1 MLPCHAMLR
10 HPPRRRSALILGL
23 ALACCVAQAQA
34 QVIGEAPLV
43 RPALERDELA
53 RVAALLD
60 SAGKPYSTLRS
71 PSRQLAWPKGFASLR
86 VFLPEV
92 TVGNNSAIPYGFNDG
107 PIWQGRG
114 TNVEVIAGV
123 AVTVGPV
130 RVIVAPEFLSSANLA
145 YQTIP
150 YPQNGPGNRSPWA
163 NPFHPAPNGIDLPSR
178 FGDQPLRSVDRGQSS
193 ITLRLPMVE
202 LGVSTENVWW
212 GPGMQ
217 NALVW
222 SSQAA
227 GVPSVFL
234 RTREPI
240 KTRAGTFDAWYNV
253 GTLHE
258 SNFFDNNPQ
267 NRTNSMAAIAANWRP
282 PNTTGLEFGIA
293 RMVIADRGV
302 TLGTLGDPFRS
313 VGQPNSADSL
323 SPGTHDQITSLWT
336 RWAPPGVGFE
346 AWGEWARFEQPTS
359 LRDLLANPGHSE
371 GYTVGLQWARRVGG
385 GTARVWSEATY
396 VEPSPSLR
404 TRPEGVTYVSRSVP
418 TGFTELGQPL
428 GAAIGPG
435 ASSQWLGGDWLHSR
449 WRVGAYLSRV
459 RWDNTAVYTDLVPQ
473 PGQSDVSLIRGL
485 RLAVE
490 FGGVRALVDWAH
502 SERLNYLY
510 QSYYAS
516 MAAGTYHGID
526 IMNDAVTVTVS
537 VPWRGR
543 TN

>member
-1 MLPCHAMLR
+1 MLPCHAMPR
-10 HPPRRRSALILGL
+10 HPPRRRPALMLAL
-23 ALACCVAQAQA
+23 ALACRVAQA
-34 QVIGEAPLV
+34 QVIGEASLV

-71 PSRQLAWPKGFASLR
+71 PSRQLAWPKEYGSLT

-92 TVGNNSAIPYGFNDG
+92 TVGNNSALPYGFNDG

-114 TNVEVIAGV
+114 TNVQVIAGM
-123 AVTVGPV
+123 AVVVGPV
-130 RVIVAPEFLSSANLA
+130 RLIVAPEFLSSENLA
-145 YQTIP
+145 YQTIT
-150 YPQNGPGNRSPWA
+150 YPPNGPGNRSPWA
-163 NPFHPAPNGIDLPSR
+163 DPFHPAPNGIDLPSR

-193 ITLRLPMVE
+193 LTLRLPLVE

-212 GPGMQ
+212 GPGIQ

-227 GVPSVFL
+227 GVPSAFL

-253 GTLHE
+253 GTLQE
-258 SNFFDNNPQ
+258 SNFFDNNPH
-267 NRTNSMAAIAANWRP
+267 NNINSMAAIAVQWRP

-293 RMVIADRGV
+293 RMVIADNGV

-323 SPGTHDQITSLWT
+323 SPGTHDQISSLWT

-346 AWGEWARFEQPTS
+346 AWAEWARFEEPTS
-359 LRDLLANPGHSE
+359 LRDLLVDPGHSE

-385 GTARVWSEATY
+385 GTARLWGEATY

-418 TGFTELGQPL
+418 QGFTELGQML
-428 GAAIGPG
+428 GAGIGPG

-449 WRVGAYLSRV
+449 WRVGAYLARV
-459 RWDNTAVYTDLVPQ
+459 RWDNTAVYSDLVPQ
-473 PGQSDVSLIRGL
+473 PGQSDVSLISGL
-485 RLAVE
+485 RLAGE
-490 FGGVRALVDWAH
+490 LAGVRVLVDWAH
-502 SERLNYLY
+502 SVRLNYLY
-510 QSYYAS
+510 QSYYANL
-516 MAAGTYHGID
+516 AEGTYHGID
-526 IMNDAVTVTVS
+526 IVNDAMTVTFS
-537 VPWRGR
+537 VPLREK
-543 TN
+543 TK

>member
-71 PSRQLAWPKGFASLR
+71 PSRQLPWPKGFASLR

-163 NPFHPAPNGIDLPSR
+163 DPFHPAPNGIDLPSR

-193 ITLRLPMVE
+193 ITLRLPVVE

-212 GPGMQ
+212 
-217 NALVW
+217 
-222 SSQAA
+222 
-227 GVPSVFL
+227 
-234 RTREPI
+234 
-240 KTRAGTFDAWYNV
+240 
-253 GTLHE
+253 
-258 SNFFDNNPQ
+258 
-267 NRTNSMAAIAANWRP
+267 
-282 PNTTGLEFGIA
+282 
-293 RMVIADRGV
+293 
-302 TLGTLGDPFRS
+302 
-313 VGQPNSADSL
+313 
-323 SPGTHDQITSLWT
+323 
-336 RWAPPGVGFE
+336 
-346 AWGEWARFEQPTS
+346 
-359 LRDLLANPGHSE
+359 
-371 GYTVGLQWARRVGG
+371 
-385 GTARVWSEATY
+385 
-396 VEPSPSLR
+396 
-404 TRPEGVTYVSRSVP
+404 
-418 TGFTELGQPL
+418 
-428 GAAIGPG
+428 
-435 ASSQWLGGDWLHSR
+435 
-449 WRVGAYLSRV
+449 
-459 RWDNTAVYTDLVPQ
+459 
-473 PGQSDVSLIRGL
+473 
-485 RLAVE
+485 
-490 FGGVRALVDWAH
+490 
-502 SERLNYLY
+502 
-510 QSYYAS
+510 
-516 MAAGTYHGID
+516 
-526 IMNDAVTVTVS
+526 
-537 VPWRGR
+537 
-543 TN
+543 

>member
-1 MLPCHAMLR
+1 
-10 HPPRRRSALILGL
+10 
-23 ALACCVAQAQA
+23 VAQA
-34 QVIGEAPLV
+34 QVIGEASLV

-71 PSRQLAWPKGFASLR
+71 PSRELAWSKAFPSIS

-92 TVGNNSAIPYGFNDG
+92 TVGNNSALPYGFNDG

-114 TNVEVIAGV
+114 TNVQVIAGM
-123 AVTVGPV
+123 AVIVGRV

-150 YPQNGPGNRSPWA
+150 YPENGPGGRSVWA
-163 NPFHPAPNGIDLPSR
+163 DPFHPAPNGIDLPSR
-178 FGDQPLRSVDRGQSS
+178 FGDQALRSVAWGQSS
-193 ITLRLPMVE
+193 VTLRLPRVE
-202 LGVSTENVWW
+202 LGLSTENVWW
-212 GPGMQ
+212 GPGIQ

-240 KTRAGTFDAWYNV
+240 QTRAGTFDAWYNV

-258 SNFFDNNPQ
+258 SNFFDNNPHK
-267 NRTNSMAAIAANWRP
+267 TNSMAAIAVDWRP

-336 RWAPPGVGFE
+336 RWAPAGVGFE

-359 LRDLLANPGHSE
+359 LRDLLVDPGHSE
-371 GYTVGLQWARRVGG
+371 GYTIGLQWARRVGG
-385 GTARVWSEATY
+385 GTARLWGEATY

-428 GAAIGPG
+428 AAGIGPG
-435 ASSQWLGGDWLHSR
+435 ASSQWIGGDWLHSR
-449 WRVGAYLSRV
+449 WRVGAYVARV

-485 RLAVE
+485 RLAAE
-490 FGGVRALVDWAH
+490 FRGVRALLDWAH
-502 SERLNYLY
+502 SVRLNYLY
-510 QSYYAS
+510 QSYYANL
-516 MAAGTYHGID
+516 AAGTYHGID
-526 IMNDAVTVTVS
+526 IMNDAVTVTVTVS
-537 VPWRGR
+537 VPLREK
-543 TN
+543 TK